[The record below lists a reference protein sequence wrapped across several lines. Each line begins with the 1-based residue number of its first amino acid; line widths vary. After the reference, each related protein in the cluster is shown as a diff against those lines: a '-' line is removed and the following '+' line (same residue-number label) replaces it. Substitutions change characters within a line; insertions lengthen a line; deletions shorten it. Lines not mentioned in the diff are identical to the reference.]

1 VVESYTILLW
11 MSRTISTKR
20 LPIPMPKDGA
30 RMLKRISFGLK
41 NTEVYVRK
49 MMCEFSPLEAFH
61 TI

>member
-1 VVESYTILLW
+1 MDVKDYFNKKITNTYVEGW
-11 MSRTISTKR
+11 STNAK
-20 LPIPMPKDGA
+20 
-30 RMLKRISFGLK
+30 MLKRISFGLK